1 MSVVSTYMD
10 VEKILL
16 VVDAER
22 TPELA
27 FTQEIVEH
35 DPRPNRDTV
44 PELQPAVLTM
54 DKSVDELLR

>member
-1 MSVVSTYMD
+1 MN

-35 DPRPNRDTV
+35 DPCPNRDTV
-44 PELQPAVLTM
+44 SELQPSIM
-54 DKSVDELLR
+54 SMN